1 FGQVRLL
8 HPRGRI
14 EVGAARAAGLA
25 SPGGTPRYRCT
36 TAATSRRRRSDPNA
50 GVPGSSGVNP
60 QAQPARLVTAPSTPH
75 PYRPPTTRRSDLM
88 PSVSHHHTATADLHA
103 LADLARIAGRG
114 TCRADWGLCPD
125 HGNTLT
131 STGGH

>member
-1 FGQVRLL
+1 
-8 HPRGRI
+8 
-14 EVGAARAAGLA
+14 
-25 SPGGTPRYRCT
+25 
-36 TAATSRRRRSDPNA
+36 
-50 GVPGSSGVNP
+50 
-60 QAQPARLVTAPSTPH
+60 
-75 PYRPPTTRRSDLM
+75 M

-131 STGGH
+131 STGGHTRCRRAGCRRSWDHDRGSLPCTEPAAYRVRDTAGDETLLCKGHADDARHRLAGARLTPIGAGRKR